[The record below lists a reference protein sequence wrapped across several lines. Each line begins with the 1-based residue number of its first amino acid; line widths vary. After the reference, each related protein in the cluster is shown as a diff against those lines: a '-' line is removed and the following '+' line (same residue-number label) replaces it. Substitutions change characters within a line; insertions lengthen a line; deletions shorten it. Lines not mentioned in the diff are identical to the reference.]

1 MALKRLYNGEM
12 VSLSGP
18 LTQADH
24 PDRKVLADIPATAA
38 LLPELDNAHDSL
50 LSTQVKPEA
59 ETRLAAIIKIEKSLD
74 VRHDDLIRGVSG
86 LLTSLAYL
94 TRDPAL
100 AAGVLHVLS
109 VLLPD
114 GLDAVTRTYREEA
127 GQAALL
133 ESRLS
138 AADIALLKKIKIL
151 EGTAWDAVKE
161 WMDVGD
167 VATLEGTST
176 AEQLGLLAAKH
187 GVPLHW
193 HPGFVLP
200 TSEVPADFRGPRMVP
215 LAARLE
221 ERFGSGRGELEAC
234 IVGRA
239 AVSLHRDPA
248 SWSDWE
254 APDEALQHLEQLWH
268 VLVRHGRPRAGG

>member
-24 PDRKVLADIPATAA
+24 PDRKILADIPATAA
-38 LLPELDNAHDSL
+38 LLPELDKAHRSL
-50 LSTQVKPEA
+50 LSTQIKPEA
-59 ETRLAAIIKIEKSLD
+59 ETRLAAIIKVEKSLD

-161 WMDVGD
+161 WMDVGAKLGALED
-167 VATLEGTST
+167 ERAGLPATSGPSPADVVTARNRWIRTINAMRSVLDLVAADHPGVVKIRGRITEAERKADHRVASAEAAQVPSDPMVPHVATE
-176 AEQLGLLAAKH
+176 
-187 GVPLHW
+187 
-193 HPGFVLP
+193 PG
-200 TSEVPADFRGPRMVP
+200 
-215 LAARLE
+215 
-221 ERFGSGRGELEAC
+221 
-234 IVGRA
+234 
-239 AVSLHRDPA
+239 
-248 SWSDWE
+248 
-254 APDEALQHLEQLWH
+254 PDE
-268 VLVRHGRPRAGG
+268 VTSKVNSNG